1 MVDFA
6 FEGDELDEA
15 VNEVLEKWFSFLV
28 WH

>member
-6 FEGDELDEA
+6 FEGDEFDEA
-15 VNEVLEKWFSFLV
+15 VNEVVEKWFSFLV